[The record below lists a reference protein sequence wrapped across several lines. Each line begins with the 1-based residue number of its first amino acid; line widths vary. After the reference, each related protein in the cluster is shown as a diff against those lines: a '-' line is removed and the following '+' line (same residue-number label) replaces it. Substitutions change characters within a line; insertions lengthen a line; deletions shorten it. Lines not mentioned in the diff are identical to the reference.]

1 MNFKIAYHH
10 RRMGRGTKT
19 IGVIDLHTCLIDDV
33 GWVSQENALP
43 TLQYAN
49 VYFLAPVKKLTSYLT
64 SISSF

>member
-10 RRMGRGTKT
+10 RRMGRGTKP
-19 IGVIDLHTCLIDDV
+19 IGVINLHTYLIDDV

-49 VYFLAPVKKLTSYLT
+49 VYFF
-64 SISSF
+64 SIS